1 MVFKFVILCAS
12 LAVANAGLTALS
24 PVATYSSAP
33 SVSYSSFSSP
43 IHTNTISYAAA
54 APAALAT
61 HTTTYAA
68 HSAHSAPI
76 ATTLHHAQPLAYSS
90 APAVA
95 TVYNSAYSHP
105 AQSTIISSPAVGST
119 HQSTVRSFGGT
130 VSHHSKAVDTAF
142 SSVRQSDTR
151 SSNNV
156 YTPALAA
163 TNTLTYAAAA
173 PAIHTA
179 TAYHAA
185 PAAAIYAPKTLHYSS
200 SPLVAHVSFD
210 GLGTHYAF

>member
-12 LAVANAGLTALS
+12 LAVANAGLTAIA

-33 SVSYSSFSSP
+33 SVSYSTFSSP
-43 IHTNTISYAAA
+43 LHTNTISYAAA
-54 APAALAT
+54 APA
-61 HTTTYAA
+61 
-68 HSAHSAPI
+68 I

-105 AQSTIISSPAVGST
+105 ATSIISAPAVGST

-163 TNTLTYAAAA
+163 TTYAASA
-173 PAIHTA
+173 PAIHT
-179 TAYHAA
+179 TYSAA
-185 PAAAIYAPKTLHYSS
+185 PSAAIYEAPKTLTYSS

>member
-1 MVFKFVILCAS
+1 MVFKFIVLCAS
-12 LAVANAGLTALS
+12 LAVANAGLTAIS

-33 SVSYSSFSSP
+33 SVSYSTFSSP
-43 IHTNTISYAAA
+43 VHTNTLSYAAA
-54 APAALAT
+54 APAIA
-61 HTTTYAA
+61 TTYAA
-68 HSAHSAPI
+68 HTAPI
-76 ATTLHHAQPLAYSS
+76 ATTLHHAQPIAYSS

-105 AQSTIISSPAVGST
+105 ATSIISAPAVGST

-151 SSNNV
+151 NSNNV

-163 TNTLTYAAAA
+163 TNTLSYAASA
-173 PAIHTA
+173 PAIHTTYA
-179 TAYHAA
+179 AA
-185 PAAAIYAPKTLHYSS
+185 PSAAIYTAPKTLTYSS